1 VHRLVAKQIAKATDA
16 TGAVDMSKLVALVGG
31 AYDEFDRDRRRT
43 DRSMSLMIE
52 EIDAINR
59 NLEQLVAK
67 RTSELRSREEDLQAQ
82 NVRFDTAIN
91 NMTQGLLL
99 FDSSQQLVV
108 CNQRYTEMYG
118 LSAAIV
124 KPGCSFR
131 EIIAHRKATGSFAGE
146 EDEYCARILQNIGLR
161 NSMVVET
168 RDGRSIQ
175 IVNEPL
181 ADGGWVATH
190 EDITERRL
198 AEEQIRHLAHYDA
211 LTNLPN
217 RALFHE
223 KLKQELARMLRREQ
237 LAVLRIDIDEF
248 KSVNDT
254 LRTSD
259 RRRIAEV
266 RSRQPEP
273 VRRSQRL
280 CRPPRR
286 RRIRHR
292 SNRGQDSR

>member
-1 VHRLVAKQIAKATDA
+1 
-16 TGAVDMSKLVALVGG
+16 M
-31 AYDEFDRDRRRT
+31 
-43 DRSMSLMIE
+43 
-52 EIDAINR
+52 
-59 NLEQLVAK
+59 
-67 RTSELRSREEDLQAQ
+67 
-82 NVRFDTAIN
+82 
-91 NMTQGLLL
+91 
-99 FDSSQQLVV
+99 
-108 CNQRYTEMYG
+108 EMYG
-118 LSAAIV
+118 LSAAMV

-223 KLKQELARMLRREQ
+223 KLKQELARMATGEQ
-237 LAVLRIDIDEF
+237 FAGPYIHIHEF
-248 KSVNDT
+248 KSVHET
-254 LRTSD
+254 LR
-259 RRRIAEV
+259 A
-266 RSRQPEP
+266 P
-273 VRRSQRL
+273 
-280 CRPPRR
+280 
-286 RRIRHR
+286 IR
-292 SNRGQDSR
+292 D